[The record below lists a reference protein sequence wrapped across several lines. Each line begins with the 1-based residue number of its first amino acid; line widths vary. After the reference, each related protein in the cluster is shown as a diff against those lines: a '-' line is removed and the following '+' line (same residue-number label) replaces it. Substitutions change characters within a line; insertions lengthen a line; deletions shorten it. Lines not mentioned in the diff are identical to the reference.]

1 MPTYIKAEVTGALQ
15 LQPPRIPFPP
25 SIIQPEE
32 ERIRKHT
39 AEAALRAEAARVSWG
54 GGGVKGTSKREHYLL
69 EVFKFI
75 ARMMFLISTA
85 AIN

>member
-1 MPTYIKAEVTGALQ
+1 MTGALQ

-54 GGGVKGTSKREHYLL
+54 GGGGRKEEGNEQERALFAGSV
-69 EVFKFI
+69 
-75 ARMMFLISTA
+75 
-85 AIN
+85 

>member
-1 MPTYIKAEVTGALQ
+1 MTGALQ

-32 ERIRKHT
+32 EGSARTHT
-39 AEAALRAEAARVSWG
+39 AEAALPSRAEQPSELGWG
-54 GGGVKGTSKREHYLL
+54 RGEGTGKREHYLL
-69 EVFKFI
+69 KVFKFI

>member
-1 MPTYIKAEVTGALQ
+1 MTGALQ

-39 AEAALRAEAARVSWG
+39 AEAALRAEAAERAG
-54 GGGVKGTSKREHYLL
+54 GGGGSNWQERAL
-69 EVFKFI
+69 F
-75 ARMMFLISTA
+75 ARSV
-85 AIN
+85 

>member
-1 MPTYIKAEVTGALQ
+1 MTGALQ

-39 AEAALRAEAARVSWG
+39 AEAALRAEAASELGWG
-54 GGGVKGTSKREHYLL
+54 EGRGGRKGTSKREHYLL

-75 ARMMFLISTA
+75 AQMMFLISTK

>member
-1 MPTYIKAEVTGALQ
+1 MTGALQ

-54 GGGVKGTSKREHYLL
+54 GGGGRKRTGEREHYLL

-75 ARMMFLISTA
+75 AQMMFLISTM

>member
-1 MPTYIKAEVTGALQ
+1 MTGALQ

-54 GGGVKGTSKREHYLL
+54 GGGGRKGTSKSGHYLL

-75 ARMMFLISTA
+75 ARMMFLISTT

>member
-1 MPTYIKAEVTGALQ
+1 MTGALQ

-39 AEAALRAEAARVSWG
+39 AEAALRAEAASELGWGRG
-54 GGGVKGTSKREHYLL
+54 GGEGDQQEGALFAGSV
-69 EVFKFI
+69 
-75 ARMMFLISTA
+75 
-85 AIN
+85 